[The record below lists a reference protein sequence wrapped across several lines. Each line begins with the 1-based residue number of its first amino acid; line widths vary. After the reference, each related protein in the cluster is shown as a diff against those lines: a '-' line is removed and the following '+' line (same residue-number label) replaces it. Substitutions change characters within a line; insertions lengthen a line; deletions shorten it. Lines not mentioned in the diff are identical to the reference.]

1 MSVSSNISS
10 DTQKDFKFRNVPIM
24 DRVYPAIQKEPSKVE
39 DHASTARYVVEVELD
54 PTPQQRALIEKRIR
68 VTCQFYNVMIKELQ
82 KRYNRMLCHP
92 SYRAFLKATDSK
104 QRSEYFNHARKE
116 CGLGHEYAL
125 ASRVAEIRNS
135 ASRNNSDNIFFQ
147 HLSVHTA
154 HALANRAFDVWD
166 KYLNTLTYIPKKKKA
181 LGEQENSES
190 EATSAKAKDTSG
202 SSKKNSLPYKYP
214 RFKSYRNYMSI
225 PSTKNEGLC
234 VKAEK
239 KKGVVVDDVKL
250 HWGTS
255 TDKKYKCVINLKINP
270 FDDFHNYTFAYD
282 NNNHLVFR
290 DPEGP
295 CVTKIVKRTI
305 RGKNRYF
312 VQMTMKGLSPIIYR
326 HDYANDGLVGID
338 LGVQSLGVV
347 TDTQAKLLRFCT
359 ELDLSEG
366 KLTLLQQKLDRQR
379 RANNPGNYNPDGT
392 CKRSCDIGK
401 IAKAEGRPMWVIS
414 KSEKHIRQ
422 QYAEIKRKQQ
432 DYRKVLH
439 GRLVNEICK
448 TGINVAGEEVNV
460 RAWQAHWGKAIGN
473 RAPGMFQEL
482 LKRRVNTLG
491 GNFYL
496 FKTNTTALSQTCACG
511 HKVEKTLGD
520 RVHIC
525 PSCGIEM
532 QRDLMS
538 AFLARYVKSIP
549 KDQTEITKVKRKTKK
564 DDTMDVLDI
573 TSANNAYPAFKDMM
587 TDVWDK
593 SEVNAPKRRI
603 IVR

>member
-1 MSVSSNISS
+1 MSVSSN
-10 DTQKDFKFRNVPIM
+10 TQKESP
-24 DRVYPAIQKEPSKVE
+24 KVE
-39 DHASTARYVVEVELD
+39 GAESTARYVVEVELD
-54 PTPQQRALIEKRIR
+54 PTPQQRSLIEKRLR

-92 SYRAFLKATDSK
+92 SYRAFLKTTDSK
-104 QRSEYFNHARKE
+104 QRFEYFNHARNE
-116 CGLGHEYAL
+116 CGLGHSYAL
-125 ASRVAEIRNS
+125 ANRVSEIRNS
-135 ASRNNSDNIFFQ
+135 ASKNNSDNIFFQ
-147 HLSVHTA
+147 HLSVTTA

-166 KYLNTLTYIPKKKKA
+166 KYLKTLMYPPKKKKTDQNKEGTEVA
-181 LGEQENSES
+181 
-190 EATSAKAKDTSG
+190 ATLDKTKEKSN
-202 SSKKNSLPYKYP
+202 SKKKKSLPYKYP

-239 KKGVVVDDVKL
+239 KKNVVIDDVKL

-255 TDKKYKCVINLKINP
+255 KDRNNKCAIQLKINP
-270 FDDFHNYTFAYD
+270 FDDFQNYTFAYD
-282 NNNHLVFR
+282 DNGHLVFK

-326 HDYANDGLVGID
+326 HNYANDGLVGID
-338 LGVQSLGVV
+338 LGVTSLGVV

-366 KLTLLQQKLDRQR
+366 KLALLQQKLDRQR

-414 KSEKHIRQ
+414 KGEKHIRQ
-422 QYAEIKRKQQ
+422 QYADIKRKQQ

-448 TGINVAGEEVNV
+448 TGINIAGEEVSV
-460 RAWQAHWGKAIGN
+460 KAWQSHWGKAVGN

-496 FKTNTTALSQTCACG
+496 FDANTTALSQTCACG
-511 HKVEKTLGD
+511 QKVEKTLSD
-520 RVHIC
+520 RVHTC

-549 KDQTEITKVKRKTKK
+549 KDQTEITKVKRKSKK
-564 DDTMDVLDI
+564 DDGNTDALDI
-573 TSANNAYPAFKDMM
+573 TSASNAYPAFKDMM
-587 TDVWDK
+587 TEVWDK

-603 IVR
+603 VVR